1 MAEKYYGENAFVF
14 CNNNSIIQIDPEGKD
29 VWEINRKGEIVNR
42 IKDNTQDAFFIVSVN
57 ADGKMRRSQT
67 IDNEGNLVDI
77 GISFE
82 YGTIKNV
89 RTPTVKVRNSEGIV
103 SSTKLTIFEVKGD
116 DRATKLFEF
125 LTNPKRTTKVEWTHA
140 KIGNEKSEGNIV
152 GTGHKQSSTAV
163 GQYLRASNY
172 TLREVIHNHPSGIG
186 KPSQGDLL
194 GAAAY
199 LKKIVKL
206 F

>member
-82 YGTIKNV
+82 YGI
-89 RTPTVKVRNSEGIV
+89 S
-103 SSTKLTIFEVKGD
+103 
-116 DRATKLFEF
+116 
-125 LTNPKRTTKVEWTHA
+125 
-140 KIGNEKSEGNIV
+140 KI
-152 GTGHKQSSTAV
+152 
-163 GQYLRASNY
+163 
-172 TLREVIHNHPSGIG
+172 
-186 KPSQGDLL
+186 
-194 GAAAY
+194 
-199 LKKIVKL
+199 IVKL